1 MSSMTRKT
9 IAYFTLPGL
18 WPRVKQICASGFSYV
33 AYYMALVFNM
43 VRLLPDQHPY
53 LNYKNFGRFGLHH
66 VMWQAWKNLQFTR
79 RNIDQIIIFFTL
91 VAGVLLLFLQFTLF
105 VMAFFVPLAA
115 ASDVGDE
122 FARFFVTANP
132 DDDLAFMFL
141 DRVFGLENIFGSR
154 VTTEGNWPTNFHLG
168 MHQLFEYY
176 NHGLAL
182 IAFILILYF
191 VITLTAE
198 SAQTGTPFGRRFNGA
213 MAPIRLILA
222 LALLVPITSGM
233 NGGQLITLYVA
244 KWGSSMATNGWQMF
258 LDETANVIL
267 GDPETLVVTPKPP
280 QANVLV
286 EFMFVAV
293 TCRYAYEFTTENFPT
308 PEMRYEIRPYVITG
322 PQTAEVLGTGAATS
336 LNSIL
341 GANGNKNVTIR
352 FGHRNEDW
360 YNEYAGYVN
369 PLCGEIEISLQ
380 DINEAGAYYV
390 QNSYIFSLILGL
402 WDDGPNNDYARNMV
416 RRTLTMVQPRD
427 PTLPA
432 PQEPFIQDTFDYFND
447 QTLAEIEQ
455 GVLEQVNNGDWGE
468 DFSKYGWGGAAIWYN
483 KIAQYNGSLVSSV
496 YNLPTPKKY
505 PSVMEEVHSR
515 KRAQNNNVQGRERF
529 RPVLADGTPVHQ
541 TGQDQEFAELF
552 YEAQQ
557 VWAQTQSG
565 DSGNYFI
572 DAINMLLGVQG
583 LIDMRDNVDIHPL
596 AQLVGVGRSLIES
609 AVQNFGYSI
618 GGSVFGHLAGKGPL
632 QKVMQ
637 NATSF
642 FSMIATITFSIG
654 FILFYVLP
662 FLPFI
667 YFFVALTSWVKTI
680 FEAMVGLPLWALA
693 HIRIDGVGIPGPA
706 AMNGYYLIF
715 EIFISPL
722 LIVIGMLAGMTIF
735 AAQVRVLNEI
745 WYIVVSNLTGYDP
758 VLVDKAVDEKVGS
771 IRFIRGALDKFVYTA
786 MYAVVVYMMGL
797 ASFKLVDRI
806 PNGILR
812 WMGTGVKSFDESG
825 EGMASELMSQSY
837 ASSQKVSGN
846 IDQVATMSLL
856 K

>member
-352 FGHRNEDW
+352 FGHR
-360 YNEYAGYVN
+360 
-369 PLCGEIEISLQ
+369 
-380 DINEAGAYYV
+380 
-390 QNSYIFSLILGL
+390 
-402 WDDGPNNDYARNMV
+402 
-416 RRTLTMVQPRD
+416 
-427 PTLPA
+427 
-432 PQEPFIQDTFDYFND
+432 
-447 QTLAEIEQ
+447 
-455 GVLEQVNNGDWGE
+455 
-468 DFSKYGWGGAAIWYN
+468 
-483 KIAQYNGSLVSSV
+483 
-496 YNLPTPKKY
+496 
-505 PSVMEEVHSR
+505 
-515 KRAQNNNVQGRERF
+515 
-529 RPVLADGTPVHQ
+529 
-541 TGQDQEFAELF
+541 
-552 YEAQQ
+552 
-557 VWAQTQSG
+557 
-565 DSGNYFI
+565 
-572 DAINMLLGVQG
+572 
-583 LIDMRDNVDIHPL
+583 
-596 AQLVGVGRSLIES
+596 
-609 AVQNFGYSI
+609 
-618 GGSVFGHLAGKGPL
+618 
-632 QKVMQ
+632 
-637 NATSF
+637 
-642 FSMIATITFSIG
+642 
-654 FILFYVLP
+654 
-662 FLPFI
+662 
-667 YFFVALTSWVKTI
+667 
-680 FEAMVGLPLWALA
+680 
-693 HIRIDGVGIPGPA
+693 
-706 AMNGYYLIF
+706 
-715 EIFISPL
+715 
-722 LIVIGMLAGMTIF
+722 
-735 AAQVRVLNEI
+735 
-745 WYIVVSNLTGYDP
+745 
-758 VLVDKAVDEKVGS
+758 
-771 IRFIRGALDKFVYTA
+771 
-786 MYAVVVYMMGL
+786 
-797 ASFKLVDRI
+797 
-806 PNGILR
+806 
-812 WMGTGVKSFDESG
+812 
-825 EGMASELMSQSY
+825 
-837 ASSQKVSGN
+837 
-846 IDQVATMSLL
+846 
-856 K
+856 